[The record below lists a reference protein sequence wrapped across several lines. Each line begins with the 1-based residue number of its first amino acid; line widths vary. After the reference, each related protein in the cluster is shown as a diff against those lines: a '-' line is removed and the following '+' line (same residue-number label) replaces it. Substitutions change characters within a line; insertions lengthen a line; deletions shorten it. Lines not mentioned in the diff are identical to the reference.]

1 MTEMKDSK
9 LLYMF
14 DQGYTAGGTS
24 SQSLIVAYNR
34 DVCMNNSRNR
44 L

>member
-14 DQGYTAGGTS
+14 DQGYTAGGTAL
-24 SQSLIVAYNR
+24 QSLIVAYNR
-34 DVCMNNSRNR
+34 DVSMHNPRNR